1 MAEETNVKKQSKIT
15 KFFKDYKSEFKK
27 IVWPSK
33 EDTLRMSVVVIVA
46 IVVASVAIFLLDL
59 GFPMRLPHSAAWL
72 SKRGLSCCQTNK
84 QLSGM

>member
-15 KFFKDYKSEFKK
+15 KFFKDYKSQFKK

-33 EDTLRMSVVVIVA
+33 KDTLRMSVVVIVA

-59 GFPMRLPHSAAWL
+59 GFSNAFAAL
-72 SKRGLSCCQTNK
+72 GNLVK
-84 QLSGM
+84 

>member
-59 GFPMRLPHSAAWL
+59 GFSNAFAAL
-72 SKRGLSCCQTNK
+72 GNLVK
-84 QLSGM
+84 

>member
-33 EDTLRMSVVVIVA
+33 KDTLRMSVVVIVA

-59 GFPMRLPHSAAWL
+59 RFSNAFAAL
-72 SKRGLSCCQTNK
+72 GNLVK
-84 QLSGM
+84 

>member
-46 IVVASVAIFLLDL
+46 IVVASVAILLLDL
-59 GFPMRLPHSAAWL
+59 GFSNAFAAL
-72 SKRGLSCCQTNK
+72 GSLVK
-84 QLSGM
+84 

>member
-33 EDTLRMSVVVIVA
+33 KDTLRMSVVVIVA

-59 GFPMRLPHSAAWL
+59 GFSNAFAAL
-72 SKRGLSCCQTNK
+72 GNLVK
-84 QLSGM
+84 

>member
-59 GFPMRLPHSAAWL
+59 GFSNAFAAL
-72 SKRGLSCCQTNK
+72 CSLVK
-84 QLSGM
+84 

>member
-1 MAEETNVKKQSKIT
+1 MAEETNVTKQSKIT

-59 GFPMRLPHSAAWL
+59 GFSNAFAAL
-72 SKRGLSCCQTNK
+72 GNLVK
-84 QLSGM
+84 

>member
-1 MAEETNVKKQSKIT
+1 MAEETNGKKQSKIT

-33 EDTLRMSVVVIVA
+33 KDTLRMSVVVIVA

-59 GFPMRLPHSAAWL
+59 GFSNAFAAL
-72 SKRGLSCCQTNK
+72 GNLVK
-84 QLSGM
+84 

>member
-46 IVVASVAIFLLDL
+46 IVVASVAIFWLDL
-59 GFPMRLPHSAAWL
+59 GFSNAFAAL
-72 SKRGLSCCQTNK
+72 GSLVK
-84 QLSGM
+84 

>member
-1 MAEETNVKKQSKIT
+1 MAEETKVQKQSKVS

-33 EDTLRMSVVVIVA
+33 EDTLRMSAVVVAA

-59 GFPMRLPHSAAWL
+59 GFSNTFAAL
-72 SKRGLSCCQTNK
+72 GNLI
-84 QLSGM
+84 

>member
-15 KFFKDYKSEFKK
+15 KFFKDYNREFKK

-33 EDTLRMSVVVIVA
+33 KDTLRMSVVVIVA

-59 GFPMRLPHSAAWL
+59 GFSNAFAAL
-72 SKRGLSCCQTNK
+72 GNLVK
-84 QLSGM
+84 

>member
-59 GFPMRLPHSAAWL
+59 GFSNAFCRTRQP
-72 SKRGLSCCQTNK
+72 G
-84 QLSGM
+84 